1 MGPNKANSN
10 TTQMETMMPNGNG
23 KKKQPA
29 KPNGRKAASKSNG
42 NGKSWLQKGEDAAS
56 SAWRGAGDMYN
67 KSQTARRDIWKGVKR
82 SNGGN

>member
-10 TTQMETMMPNGNG
+10 TTQMEMMMPSGNGNTS
-23 KKKQPA
+23 KKA
-29 KPNGRKAASKSNG
+29 KPKVKKAASKSNG

-56 SAWRGAGDMYN
+56 SAWRGAGDVYN

>member
-1 MGPNKANSN
+1 
-10 TTQMETMMPNGNG
+10 MEMMMPSGNGNTS
-23 KKKQPA
+23 KKA
-29 KPNGRKAASKSNG
+29 KPKVKKAASKSNG

-56 SAWRGAGDMYN
+56 SAWRGAGDVYN

>member
-10 TTQMETMMPNGNG
+10 TTQMEMMMPSGNGNTS
-23 KKKQPA
+23 KKA
-29 KPNGRKAASKSNG
+29 KPKVKKAASKSNG